1 MIGQSTVYGRSS
13 WQGVERSASLLLVC
27 VVLAASCT
35 KSAVHGAVSIALSPS
50 MTSQSDDRHDL
61 AGEWEY
67 VDGAVARL
75 ALDDPS
81 NGHYDWKDG

>member
-1 MIGQSTVYGRSS
+1 MVDRLGR
-13 WQGVERSASLLLVC
+13 GVERSALLLLAC
-27 VVLAASCT
+27 TLLAASCA
-35 KSAVHGAVSIALSPS
+35 KSAALGAVSIALSPS

-75 ALDDPS
+75 TLDEEG
-81 NGHYDWKDG
+81 NGHDDWKDWRFEHIR